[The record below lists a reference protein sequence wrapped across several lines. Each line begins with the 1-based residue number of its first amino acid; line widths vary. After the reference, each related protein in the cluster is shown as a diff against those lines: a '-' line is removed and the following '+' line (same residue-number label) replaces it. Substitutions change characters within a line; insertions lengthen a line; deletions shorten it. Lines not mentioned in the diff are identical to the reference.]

1 MKKKNIPC
9 ADCCM
14 RRKYEAN
21 PRSLVSRFWHWHTR
35 FCPGWKAFMKSLSEE
50 EREEM
55 RIKYDLRHNR
65 KNSSKRSEFLRF
77 YLYFCY
83 VIQSFICFYMQH

>member
-35 FCPGWKAFMKSLSEE
+35 FCPGWKAFMKSLPEAE
-50 EREEM
+50 
-55 RIKYDLRHNR
+55 
-65 KNSSKRSEFLRF
+65 
-77 YLYFCY
+77 
-83 VIQSFICFYMQH
+83 

>member
-1 MKKKNIPC
+1 MRMINRSSNYQGSDAGQSCCLSNIWIMKKKNIPC

-50 EREEM
+50 EREKM
-55 RIKYDLRHNR
+55 RIKYDL
-65 KNSSKRSEFLRF
+65 K
-77 YLYFCY
+77 
-83 VIQSFICFYMQH
+83 

>member
-1 MKKKNIPC
+1 LDSDRVEIMKKKNIPC

-35 FCPGWKAFMKSLSEE
+35 FCPGWKAFMKSLPEE

-55 RIKYDLRHNR
+55 RKKYDL
-65 KNSSKRSEFLRF
+65 K
-77 YLYFCY
+77 
-83 VIQSFICFYMQH
+83 

>member
-1 MKKKNIPC
+1 
-9 ADCCM
+9 M

-65 KNSSKRSEFLRF
+65 KNPPKGVSFSD
-77 YLYFCY
+77 
-83 VIQSFICFYMQH
+83 FICIFAMSFRVLFVFICNTKISEISDMTKS